1 MWGSRKLKHKQAL
14 SQREI
19 QCILISLKLYA
30 DQLSDQNS
38 VILKIKGK
46 KISNASL
53 NIHPALE
60 NTKYTYK

>member
-1 MWGSRKLKHKQAL
+1 MWDSRKLKHKQAL

-19 QCILISLKLYA
+19 QYILISLKLYA

-46 KISNASL
+46 KISNAPL